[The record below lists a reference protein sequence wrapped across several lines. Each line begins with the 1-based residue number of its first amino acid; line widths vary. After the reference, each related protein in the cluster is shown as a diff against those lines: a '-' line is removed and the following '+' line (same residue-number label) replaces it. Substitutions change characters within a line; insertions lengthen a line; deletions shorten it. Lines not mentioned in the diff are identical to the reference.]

1 MGIPFYFSR
10 ITKEHP
16 EIVRSG
22 LECIVDYL
30 FLDFNCGIHYCNK
43 LLRDEL
49 SGRSVDDEEYE
60 SLLIDKCI
68 NYIHEITEG
77 KIIRNLFISIDGVVP
92 FSKMAQQRKRR
103 YLSVFRNEHINSS
116 VHIWDSNAISPGTS
130 FMAKLNSRLDESRFK
145 QILSNTIISD
155 STEPGEGETKIFN
168 FIKEQDIEGSSLVI
182 YGLDADLIM
191 LSMLIEKE
199 NSLFLMREAEF
210 YRYGMD
216 SKYLFLDITLLKS
229 KLIDHI
235 FSLTH
240 TQSFGNPI
248 QNYVVIC
255 MLIGNDFIPSLSY
268 LKIANNSIDLLLLT
282 LARCCEENEGIGD
295 LIYFDNGAWQVNFI
309 TLQLLLT
316 KLSTTEDTEYCKVH
330 SKYYNTRKECK
341 TDLEKIEHYGVFNK
355 APDVICPNR
364 DGWRRRY
371 YSSLFSS
378 ATLDDICKNY
388 IVGLKWNVDYYLN
401 NRCFTKWHYPYDYSP
416 TIFDLNNYLT
426 VTNTNEL
433 KVPSCQNYVSDE
445 EHLAMILPKQSHH
458 LLNKSMR
465 SKLSQLKYAKLY
477 PVKYGIQTYLK
488 HYLHDCVPMIPGLTV
503 ISSSEI
509 NLGAFG

>member
-22 LECIVDYL
+22 VQRITDYL

-49 SGRSVDDEEYE
+49 NDRSVNDEEYE
-60 SLLIDKCI
+60 RLLIDKCI
-68 NYIHEITEG
+68 DYIDEITKG
-77 KIIRNLFISIDGVVP
+77 QIIRNLYISIDGVVP

-103 YLSVFRNEHINSS
+103 YLSVFRNEQIHSS
-116 VHIWDSNAISPGTS
+116 VHRWDSNAISPGTS
-130 FMAKLNSRLDESRFK
+130 FMAKLNSRLHKSRFK
-145 QILSNTIISD
+145 QILSWTIISD

-168 FIKEQDIEGSSLVI
+168 FIKSQNIEDNSLII

-191 LSMLIEKE
+191 LSMLVEKN

-210 YRYGMD
+210 YRDHMD
-216 SKYLFLDITLLKS
+216 SKFLFLDIALLKN
-229 KLIDHI
+229 KLLDHI

-240 TQSFGNPI
+240 TQSFKNPI

-282 LARCCEENEGIGD
+282 LARCCEENSGVGD
-295 LIYFDNGAWQVNFI
+295 LIYFDNETWKLNSI

-316 KLSTTEDTEYCKVH
+316 ELSTSEDTEYSKVH
-330 SKYYNTRKECK
+330 SKYYTNRKECRSES
-341 TDLEKIEHYGVFNK
+341 EKIDHYGVCNK
-355 APDVICPNR
+355 PPDTIYPNR

-378 ATLDDICKNY
+378 ATLDDICKTY
-388 IVGLKWNVDYYLN
+388 IIGLKWNVEYYLN
-401 NRCFTKWHYPYDYSP
+401 NRCFTKWHYPFDYSP
-416 TIFDLNNYLT
+416 TIFDLNNYIT
-426 VTNTNEL
+426 VTNTDEL
-433 KVPSCQNYVSDE
+433 QIPSSQTYVSAWQ
-445 EHLAMILPKQSHH
+445 HLAMILPKQSHH
-458 LLNKSMR
+458 LLDR
-465 SKLSQLKYAKLY
+465 SLRDKLSQLKYAKLY
-477 PVKYGIQTYLK
+477 PVKYEIQTYMK
-488 HYLHDCVPMIPGLTV
+488 HYLHDCVPLIPGLTV
-503 ISSSEI
+503 IE
-509 NLGAFG
+509 

>member
-22 LECIVDYL
+22 LEGIVDYL

-49 SGRSVDDEEYE
+49 SDRPVDDEEYE
-60 SLLIDKCI
+60 RLLIDKCI
-68 NYIHEITEG
+68 DYIDEITAG
-77 KIIRNLFISIDGVVP
+77 KTILNLFVSIDGVVP

-103 YLSVFRNEHINSS
+103 YLSVFRNEKVNSS
-116 VHIWDSNAISPGTS
+116 VHNWDSNAISPGTS
-130 FMAKLNSRLDESRFK
+130 FMAKLNSRLDKSRFE
-145 QILSNTIISD
+145 QILTNTIISD

-168 FIKEQDIEGSSLVI
+168 FIKSQNIEDKSLII

-191 LSMLIEKE
+191 LSMLVEKN

-216 SKYLFLDITLLKS
+216 SKFLFLDITLLKN
-229 KLIDHI
+229 KLLDHI
-235 FSLTH
+235 LSLTH
-240 TQSFGNPI
+240 TKSFKNPI

-282 LARCCEENEGIGD
+282 LARCCEENHGVGD
-295 LIYFDNGAWQVNFI
+295 LIYFDNETWKLNSI

-316 KLSTTEDTEYCKVH
+316 ELSTSEDTEYSKVH
-330 SKYYNTRKECK
+330 SRYYNNRKECRSES
-341 TDLEKIEHYGVFNK
+341 EKIDHYGVCNK
-355 APDVICPNR
+355 PHDTIYPNR

-371 YSSLFSS
+371 YSALFSS
-378 ATLDDICKNY
+378 ATLDDICKTY
-388 IVGLKWNVDYYLN
+388 IIGLKWNVDYYLN
-401 NRCFTKWHYPYDYSP
+401 NRCFTKWHYPFDYSP
-416 TIFDLNNYLT
+416 TIFDLNNYIT
-426 VTNTNEL
+426 VTNTDEL
-433 KVPSCQNYVSDE
+433 QIPSSETYVSAWQ
-445 EHLAMILPKQSHH
+445 HLAMILPKQSHH
-458 LLNKSMR
+458 LLDR
-465 SKLSQLKYAKLY
+465 SLRDKLSQLKYAKLY
-477 PVKYGIQTYLK
+477 PVKYEIQTYMK

-503 ISSSEI
+503 IE
-509 NLGAFG
+509 